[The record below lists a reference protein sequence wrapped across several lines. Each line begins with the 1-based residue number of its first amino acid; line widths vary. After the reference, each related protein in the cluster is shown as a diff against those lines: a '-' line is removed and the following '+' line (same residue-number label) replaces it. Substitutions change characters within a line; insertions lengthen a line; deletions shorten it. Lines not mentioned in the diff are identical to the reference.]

1 MRIVK
6 QKQKFT
12 IDNLDDHFKSSSGN
26 DEDESFRRHG
36 PFLPSTVRCLIV
48 GPSNCGK
55 TNVMISMLVNPHGLR
70 FANVY
75 LYSKSLFQPKY
86 EYLRNILEP
95 IKGLGFYAYDSNVN
109 IMEPAEAKPNSVFVF
124 DDVVCEK
131 QNVIRSFFSMGRH
144 SNVDCFYLA
153 QTYTRT
159 PKQLVRDNANFI
171 IIFKQDETNLRHI
184 FSDHVA
190 PDVTFPQ
197 FQEMCSK
204 CWGNKYGFMA
214 IDKDREVYEGRYR
227 KGFDT
232 HIYP

>member
-1 MRIVK
+1 MRIVN
-6 QKQKFT
+6 QKQKFI
-12 IDNLDDHFKSSSGN
+12 IDNLDHHFKSSSG
-26 DEDESFRRHG
+26 DSDESSRRHG

-48 GPSNCGK
+48 GSSNCGK
-55 TNVMISMLVNPHGLR
+55 TNVMISLLVNPNGLR

-86 EYLRNILEP
+86 EYLRNILTP
-95 IKGLGFYAYDSNVN
+95 IKGLGFYAYDSNVS
-109 IMEPAEAKPNSVFVF
+109 IMEPSEAKPDSVFIF

-131 QNVIRSFFSMGRH
+131 QDIIRSYFSMGRH
-144 SNVDCFYLA
+144 NNVDCFYLA
-153 QTYTRT
+153 QTYTRA
-159 PKQLVRDNANFI
+159 PKQLVRDNANLI
-171 IIFKQDETNLRHI
+171 IVFKQDETNLRHI

-204 CWGNKYGFMA
+204 CWGNKYDFMV
-214 IDKDREVYEGRYR
+214 IDKDREVHEGRYR
-227 KGFDT
+227 KGFDI

>member
-12 IDNLDDHFKSSSGN
+12 IDNLDHHFKSSSGGGN
-26 DEDESFRRHG
+26 ESSRRHG

-55 TNVMISMLVNPHGLR
+55 TNVMISLLVNPDGLR
-70 FANVY
+70 FTNVY

-86 EYLRNILEP
+86 EYLRSILTP
-95 IKGLGFYAYDSNVN
+95 IQGLGFYAYDSNVS
-109 IMEPAEAKPNSVFVF
+109 IMEPSEANPDSVFIF

-131 QNVIRSFFSMGRH
+131 QDVIRSYFSMGRH
-144 SNVDCFYLA
+144 SNVDCFYLT
-153 QTYTRT
+153 QTYTRA

-171 IIFKQDETNLRHI
+171 IVFKQDETNLRHI

-197 FQEMCSK
+197 FQEMCCK
-204 CWGNKYGFMA
+204 CWGNKYGFMV
-214 IDKDREVYEGRYR
+214 IDKDREVHEGRYR